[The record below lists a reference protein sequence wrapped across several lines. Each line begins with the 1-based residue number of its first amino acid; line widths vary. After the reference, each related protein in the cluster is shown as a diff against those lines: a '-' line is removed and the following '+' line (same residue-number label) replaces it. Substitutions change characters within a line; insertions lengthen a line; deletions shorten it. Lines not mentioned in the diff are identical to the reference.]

1 MKVIVDYREKA
12 SGIIDLLRCED
23 TQIEIKKVPY
33 GDYVINDEITME
45 RKTARDFLISLIDG
59 RLFNQMSNLKKHCIR
74 PVLLIERNPFKTG
87 LDFDETAIRGAL
99 ISIQAIWYVPIIY
112 SRSKEETKDIILMIG
127 RQEEACMDVVPL
139 RGGYR
144 PKRLKSRQLFILQGL
159 PKVGHTVAKRL
170 LEHFGSVSNAM
181 NATMEDLTQVEGI
194 GRITAEKIRE
204 VLDSDYQATK
214 SRNIKS

>member
-1 MKVIVDYREKA
+1 MVVDYREKA
-12 SGIIDLLRCED
+12 SGIIDLLRWED
-23 TQIEIKKVPY
+23 TQIEIKKVPH

-45 RKTARDFLISLIDG
+45 RKTARDFLMSLIDG

-74 PVLLIERNPFKTG
+74 PVLLIEGNPFKTG

-159 PKVGHTVAKRL
+159 PKVGPTVAKRL
-170 LEHFGSVSNAM
+170 LEHFGSVSNVM
-181 NATMEDLTQVEGI
+181 SATVEDLTQVEGI
-194 GRITAEKIRE
+194 GRITAEKIRGI
-204 VLDSDYQATK
+204 VDSDYQATE